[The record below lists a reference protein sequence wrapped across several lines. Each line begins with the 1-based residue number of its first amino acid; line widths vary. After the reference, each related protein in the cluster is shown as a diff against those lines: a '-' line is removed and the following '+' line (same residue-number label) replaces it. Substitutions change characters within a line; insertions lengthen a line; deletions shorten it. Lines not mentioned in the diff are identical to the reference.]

1 MRKKL
6 TIEGMSCGHCVKRV
20 QEALQTVE
28 GVQSVTVDLEA
39 KTAVL
44 ELIAEVEAER
54 LKAAVEEAGY
64 DVKRIE

>member
-44 ELIAEVEAER
+44 ELIAEVEGER